1 MENNKKNITLHAKTT
16 HQMYLNYTKFQ
27 FDKDLKNP
35 ATEKRINTL
44 SRNWKRW
51 QQKQQLQPA

>member
-44 SRNWKRW
+44 SRN
-51 QQKQQLQPA
+51 